1 MKRLLAILTLGL
13 GWVSI
18 LKAQNF
24 TRYGTAQ
31 GLPAAKVRCLAS
43 DAEQNV
49 WAGTERGLAKF
60 TSADSTWRTF
70 NAPELGQISALAVD
84 RAGHVWVGT
93 FHQGIKLVQVA
104 SNGQVLSQVEMPDFQ
119 RNKDLFINGIAIDK
133 KGNKWLA
140 TAEGGVWM
148 IDEAG
153 KWTNF
158 GMENQPRVFMTNTIL
173 SIAIDEDDV
182 KWIGTDEGLLS
193 TPDGQKWDTYELAGA
208 INAVTADG
216 KSQVCVSVLDRKG
229 RTTLYCNRE
238 LFKNT
243 NKAQVF
249 RIQDILIHD
258 NGTVWAAGTGLGQY
272 VKNSRQTFDI
282 DNSGF
287 NSNLATCLASTQF
300 KGERFVWIG
309 TEDKGVYRLDFRAKQ
324 AKPAEPEAEP
334 VLAQLEPAPPPQP
347 EPEPIVARVD
357 TKPVGNK
364 PVNAPVDVP
373 IRADVKPKKVEVVAV
388 PQPEP
393 EPEVKPA
400 PKEEV
405 VINNQKVKK
414 GETINL
420 EKITFVKGSDR
431 LTDYLGADV
440 LVKFMLDN
448 PNVSIELAGHADK
461 NPEPGHPE
469 YQRISTYHLDLS
481 RRRVETMVNY
491 LVKKGVDPARIAT
504 QAYGGERPLVNA
516 ASPKNMRV
524 ELKVLNIN

>member
-1 MKRLLAILTLGL
+1 MPNF
-13 GWVSI
+13 
-18 LKAQNF
+18 QN
-24 TRYGTAQ
+24 
-31 GLPAAKVRCLAS
+31 
-43 DAEQNV
+43 D
-49 WAGTERGLAKF
+49 
-60 TSADSTWRTF
+60 
-70 NAPELGQISALAVD
+70 
-84 RAGHVWVGT
+84 
-93 FHQGIKLVQVA
+93 
-104 SNGQVLSQVEMPDFQ
+104 
-119 RNKDLFINGIAIDK
+119 KDLFINGIAIDK

-153 KWTNF
+153 KWSNF

-173 SIAIDEDDV
+173 SIAVDEDDV

-193 TPDGQKWDTYELAGA
+193 TADGQNWDTYELAGA

-229 RTTLYCNRE
+229 RTSLYCNRE

-249 RIQDILIHD
+249 VIKDILIHE

-282 DNSGF
+282 DNSGLD
-287 NSNLATCLASTQF
+287 SNLATSLASTTF

-334 VLAQLEPAPPPQP
+334 VLAQVEPAPAP
-347 EPEPIVARVD
+347 EPEPVVARVD
-357 TKPVGNK
+357 TKPVENK
-364 PVNAPVDVP
+364 SAPAAVNVP
-373 IRADVKPKKVEVVAV
+373 IRADVKPKKAEVVAV

-393 EPEVKPA
+393 EPEVKPVA
-400 PKEEV
+400 KEEV

-431 LTDYLGADV
+431 LTDYIGADV
-440 LVKFMLDN
+440 LVKFMVEN

-481 RRRVETMVNY
+481 RRRVETVVNY

-504 QAYGGERPLVNA
+504 QAYGGDRPIVNG

-524 ELKVLNIN
+524 ELKILNIN